1 VSFFVLVNIHAPR
14 SGKLQCPRSHLS
26 QQRILSSSNVVL
38 AIPQKA
44 WTNEIVGFCSATY
57 STDNIIVVLVR
68 HVAFASEYDVEVRV
82 GKVKGRGCTAGV
94 MDETTSDRLGDDTGR
109 RGSRRCMTSLQA

>member
-1 VSFFVLVNIHAPR
+1 
-14 SGKLQCPRSHLS
+14 
-26 QQRILSSSNVVL
+26 
-38 AIPQKA
+38 
-44 WTNEIVGFCSATY
+44 
-57 STDNIIVVLVR
+57 
-68 HVAFASEYDVEVRV
+68 VAFASEYDVEVRV